1 MQHLRKITTLSE
13 DMAALGLAAPAKEN
27 PKASRPAITESK
39 ARPKI
44 KASIKESKKAAS
56 AVAKRKKAQESR
68 ARRLESKASA
78 FKTAI
83 KKLQKENK
91 SRPQLRLTLGV
102 DKTLKSLTS
111 LRFTESTIRTA
122 KRSEFTKAFESVS
135 VVAGLLAR
143 KFAVL
148 EDLMDIPVIHPDSAY
163 GYDVDHSNMR
173 DGNKDGDATDYAQGE
188 VEEDGDEEIKD
199 LAPPPAVDPA
209 QDAWQEDEDAPE
221 DKPEGMPED
230 EVEECEMQDEEDE
243 EIKEDDGDADE
254 DDKEDPIGEE
264 DEEGSKA
271 DDVEDEKE
279 KKVAESAAR
288 RARARYESMPMN
300 FDLNA
305 IRMEAENLAT
315 QVSAGASIG
324 PSMVAGILNDMVSY
338 LGGAMKMYQTLAG
351 TMQSMYVGKDQPAP
365 NEEEPA
371 EGEEGP
377 EAYIG
382 LDGPEGSAVGQGDVG
397 KGAVGQTDGATPA
410 AVSERRKVAAKAKVE
425 ARPAVKPAV
434 KTAGK
439 VLPGGLRRKV

>member
-13 DMAALGLAAPAKEN
+13 DMAALGLAAPAKEK
-27 PKASRPAITESK
+27 PKTSRPAITESK
-39 ARPKI
+39 ARPKS

-56 AVAKRKKAQESR
+56 AVAKRRKAQESR
-68 ARRLESKASA
+68 EKRLESKENA
-78 FKTAI
+78 FKAAI
-83 KKLQKENK
+83 KNLQKENK

-102 DKTLKSLTS
+102 DKTLKSLGS
-111 LRFTESTIRTA
+111 LSFTESTIKTA

-163 GYDVDHSNMR
+163 GYDVDHSNVR
-173 DGNKDGDATDYAQGE
+173 DGNKDGDATDYATGG
-188 VEEDGDEEIKD
+188 VEEDDDEAVKD
-199 LAPPPAVDPA
+199 EVPAPAAEPVK
-209 QDAWQEDEDAPE
+209 DAWQEDED
-221 DKPEGMPED
+221 KPEVLPDD
-230 EVEECEMQDEEDE
+230 EVEECEMQDKDEE

-264 DEEGSKA
+264 DEGGEEEGSKK

-324 PSMVAGILNDMVSY
+324 PRMVAGILNDMVSY

-371 EGEEGP
+371 EGEEGA
-377 EAYIG
+377 EAYVG

-397 KGAVGQTDGATPA
+397 KGTVGQTDGAAPG
-410 AVSERRKVAAKAKVE
+410 AVSERRKVAAKVE
-425 ARPAVKPAV
+425 SRPAKPAV

-439 VLPGGLRRKV
+439 VLPGGLKKKV